1 QETGH
6 VYVETDSPLS
16 PELTLEPLT
25 GKIKVSQI
33 GMYDGTSD
41 PDAHLGQYT
50 SWMELHGATDALRCR
65 MLSLTLGPKAQKWYY
80 SLPAQSIR
88 RWVQLR
94 SAFRSHFIGA
104 QVCLIPKES
113 ITNIVQK
120 DDESLKEYVARFNER
135 VQNMEPCHPETLLLS
150 AISRLKPKSMFRWAL
165 CQNKPSTFQEF
176 LVRAQN
182 HVIAEESMSV
192 PDFTFTAPGQKPTSE
207 KKKKSFG
214 NTHKKTSSTDPR
226 WGDPNDPEVRAARKQ
241 YREDLKE
248 GYRSIYSVGAAA
260 IYEEIK
266 GKGIIPD
273 ARPVKTPE
281 SQLDKGRYCDYH
293 RSPGHNTDECL
304 SLLSALMKLIG
315 NPQVRKFTK
324 AGDNKGKRRTQEI
337 PDDDEGDEEGSTFK
351 RLRAQGDKEIFVIG
365 PADVGSPQDQ
375 LRKRGREADIQ
386 PRPTEPSEEVEIID
400 VGGLTCPKQL
410 RIGAC
415 LPEPLRTKLIQFLQA
430 NADVF
435 AWKHED
441 MKGIDPKVACH
452 RLNIDKT
459 VKPVIQK
466 RRKLGP
472 DRQQALEEDLS
483 KLVDNKFVKETK
495 YPTWVSNHVLV
506 KKANGAWRLCI
517 DFSDLNKAC
526 PKDSYPMPHID
537 YMVDATSGHELMSF
551 MDAYYGYNQIPM
563 DPEEAEHT
571 SFYSARGL
579 YCYTMMPFGLKNAG
593 ATYQWLVNKMF
604 SRLIGQTMEVYV
616 DDMLVKSVVA
626 NDHVTHLNEMFKIL
640 RDYSMVLNPKKCTF
654 GVKSGKFLGYMVSQ
668 RGIEANPTKIRAILD
683 LKSPTSVKG
692 VQGLTGR
699 FAALNRFISKSTDRC
714 KPFFDAIKK
723 GKKFE
728 WTDECQKALENIKDT
743 LSRTPVL
750 QKPKPD
756 ETLYLYLGVS
766 TSAVSAVLIR
776 EEETCQYP
784 IYYVSKA
791 LHDAELR
798 YPPMEKLAYALI
810 IAARKLRPYFQEH
823 SITVLTAH
831 PLRQVLHRPDTSGR
845 MIKWAVELGQFDIH
859 YKPRTAIKG
868 QVLSD
873 FIAEFTPAIREWT
886 DTRPWV
892 MYVDGSSTATRAGG
906 R

>member
-1 QETGH
+1 
-6 VYVETDSPLS
+6 
-16 PELTLEPLT
+16 
-25 GKIKVSQI
+25 
-33 GMYDGTSD
+33 
-41 PDAHLGQYT
+41 PDL
-50 SWMELHGATDALRCR
+50 
-65 MLSLTLGPKAQKWYY
+65 
-80 SLPAQSIR
+80 
-88 RWVQLR
+88 
-94 SAFRSHFIGA
+94 
-104 QVCLIPKES
+104 
-113 ITNIVQK
+113 
-120 DDESLKEYVARFNER
+120 
-135 VQNMEPCHPETLLLS
+135 
-150 AISRLKPKSMFRWAL
+150 
-165 CQNKPSTFQEF
+165 
-176 LVRAQN
+176 
-182 HVIAEESMSV
+182 
-192 PDFTFTAPGQKPTSE
+192 
-207 KKKKSFG
+207 
-214 NTHKKTSSTDPR
+214 
-226 WGDPNDPEVRAARKQ
+226 
-241 YREDLKE
+241 
-248 GYRSIYSVGAAA
+248 
-260 IYEEIK
+260 
-266 GKGIIPD
+266 
-273 ARPVKTPE
+273 
-281 SQLDKGRYCDYH
+281 
-293 RSPGHNTDECL
+293 
-304 SLLSALMKLIG
+304 
-315 NPQVRKFTK
+315 
-324 AGDNKGKRRTQEI
+324 
-337 PDDDEGDEEGSTFK
+337 
-351 RLRAQGDKEIFVIG
+351 
-365 PADVGSPQDQ
+365 
-375 LRKRGREADIQ
+375 
-386 PRPTEPSEEVEIID
+386 
-400 VGGLTCPKQL
+400 PKQL

-415 LPEPLRTKLIQFLQA
+415 LPEPLRTKLIQFLRA

-472 DRQQALEEDLS
+472 DRQQALEEEVS

-495 YPTWVSNHVLV
+495 YPTWVSNPVLV

-526 PKDSYPMPHID
+526 PKDSYPLPHID

-551 MDAYYGYNQIPM
+551 MDAYSGYNQIPM

-593 ATYQWLVNKMF
+593 ATYQRLVNKMF
-604 SRLIGQTMEVYV
+604 SRLIGKTMEVYV

-668 RGIEANPTKIRAILD
+668 REIEANPTKIQAILD
-683 LKSPTSVKG
+683 LKPPTSVKG
-692 VQGLTGR
+692 VQSLTGR
-699 FAALNRFISKSTDRC
+699 LAALNRFISKSTDRC
-714 KPFFDAIKK
+714 KPFFDAIRK

-728 WTDECQKALENIKDT
+728 WTDECQKALKNIKDT
-743 LSRTPVL
+743 LSRPPVL

-756 ETLYLYLGVS
+756 EMLYLYLGVS

-791 LHDAELR
+791 LHYAELR

-831 PLRQVLHRPDTSGR
+831 PLKQVLHRPDTSGR

-859 YKPRTAIKG
+859 YKPRTTIKG
-868 QVLSD
+868 Q
-873 FIAEFTPAIREWT
+873 
-886 DTRPWV
+886 
-892 MYVDGSSTATRAGG
+892 
-906 R
+906 

>member
-1 QETGH
+1 
-6 VYVETDSPLS
+6 
-16 PELTLEPLT
+16 
-25 GKIKVSQI
+25 
-33 GMYDGTSD
+33 
-41 PDAHLGQYT
+41 
-50 SWMELHGATDALRCR
+50 
-65 MLSLTLGPKAQKWYY
+65 KWYY

-94 SAFRSHFIGA
+94 SASRSHFIGA

-135 VQNMEPCHPETLLLS
+135 VQNMEPCHPETLLVS
-150 AISRLKPKSMFRWAL
+150 AISGLKPKSMFRWAL

-182 HVIAEESMSV
+182 HIIAEESMSV
-192 PDFTFTAPGQKPTSE
+192 PDFTFASPGQRPTSE
-207 KKKKSFG
+207 KRKKSFG

-241 YREDLKE
+241 FREDLKE

-281 SQLDKGRYCDYH
+281 NQLDKGRYCDYH
-293 RSPGHNTDECL
+293 KS
-304 SLLSALMKLIG
+304 
-315 NPQVRKFTK
+315 
-324 AGDNKGKRRTQEI
+324 
-337 PDDDEGDEEGSTFK
+337 
-351 RLRAQGDKEIFVIG
+351 

-375 LRKRGREADIQ
+375 HRKRGREADAQ
-386 PRPTEPSEEVEIID
+386 PRSSQTPPTSGRSSPIPRVNTNRDTPTSSRRQAKAYARKAYNSGKQVMTSDLRETINAR
-400 VGGLTCPKQL
+400 TCPITFTL
-410 RIGAC
+410 EDASLFDHPHSDALIITAPICGIPVHRIMVDTGAYTSILMLKAFNKLGIDPAEVRPC
-415 LPEPLRTKLIQFLQA
+415 NDRVHGFNGSVALPLGEITLPIRFGGNEQTSK
-430 NADVF
+430 
-435 AWKHED
+435 D

-472 DRQQALEEDLS
+472 DRQLALEEEVN

-495 YPTWVSNHVLV
+495 YPTWVSNPVLV
-506 KKANGAWRLCI
+506 KKASGAWRLCI

-526 PKDSYPMPHID
+526 PKDSYPLPHID

-551 MDAYYGYNQIPM
+551 MDAYSGYNQIPM

-571 SFYSARGL
+571 SFYSDRGL

-593 ATYQWLVNKMF
+593 ATYQRLVNKMF

-626 NDHVTHLNEMFKIL
+626 DDHVTHLNEMFKIL

-668 RGIEANPTKIRAILD
+668 RGIEANPTKIQAILD
-683 LKSPTSVKG
+683 LRPPTSVKG

-699 FAALNRFISKSTDRC
+699 LAALNRFISKSTDRC
-714 KPFFDAIKK
+714 KPFFDTIKK

-728 WTDECQKALENIKDT
+728 WTDECQKALDNIKDT
-743 LSRTPVL
+743 LSRPPVL
-750 QKPKPD
+750 QKPKPN
-756 ETLYLYLGVS
+756 EVLYLYLGVS
-766 TSAVSAVLIR
+766 NSAVSAVLIR
-776 EEETCQYP
+776 EEETCQHP

-798 YPPMEKLAYALI
+798 YPPMEKLAYALV

-823 SITVLTAH
+823 SVTVLTAH

-845 MIKWAVELGQFDIH
+845 MIKWA
-859 YKPRTAIKG
+859 
-868 QVLSD
+868 
-873 FIAEFTPAIREWT
+873 
-886 DTRPWV
+886 
-892 MYVDGSSTATRAGG
+892 
-906 R
+906 